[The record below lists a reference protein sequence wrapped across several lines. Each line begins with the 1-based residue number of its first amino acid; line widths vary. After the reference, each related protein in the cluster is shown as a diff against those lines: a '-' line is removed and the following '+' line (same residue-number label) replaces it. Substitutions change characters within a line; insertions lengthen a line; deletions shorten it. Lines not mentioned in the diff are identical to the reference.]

1 MKLTTYLAAAAAL
14 SMTTAPAIAAAA
26 NPAASLSVAKSARAS
41 APAAKKSNLQGS
53 GIFLAIGALAII
65 AGGIYLAV
73 DDNDDSDS
81 N

>member
-14 SMTTAPAIAAAA
+14 SMTTAPAIAAA
-26 NPAASLSVAKSARAS
+26 NPAASLAVAKAARAS
-41 APAAKKSNLQGS
+41 APGAKKSKLQGS

-65 AGGIYLAV
+65 AGGIYIAV